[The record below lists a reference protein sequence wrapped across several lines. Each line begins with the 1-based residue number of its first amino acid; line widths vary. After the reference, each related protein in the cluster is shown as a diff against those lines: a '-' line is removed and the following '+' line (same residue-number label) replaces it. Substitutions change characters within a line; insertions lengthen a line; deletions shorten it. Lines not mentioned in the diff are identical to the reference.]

1 MAFKLN
7 SIGQIEKTY
16 AFEDAVIETEML
28 NGTIGK
34 IDDGKFTASEKGFM
48 AIMQVEVGDD
58 AGMAEYKIP
67 AGSHVRVVDF
77 KSLVEQFPKNTTI
90 EIYGAQL
97 PTAYNIGDKL
107 ESDANGKL
115 VTGASVAPYFEITKI
130 IGNKLGVEAT
140 MVMA

>member
-28 NGTIGK
+28 NGTVGK
-34 IDDGKFTASEKGFM
+34 VEDGVFKPSANASK
-48 AIMQVEVGDD
+48 AIMQLEVGDD
-58 AGMAEYKIP
+58 AGMDEYKIP

-77 KSLVEQFPKNTTI
+77 VSLVEQFPKNTTI

-97 PTAYNIGDKL
+97 PATYTVGDKL
-107 ESDANGKL
+107 ESDADGKL
-115 VTGASVAPYFEITKI
+115 VTGASTAPYFEITKV